1 MGQIMTTPAQE
12 KIKSDIGWYERS
24 YQIRVDRANP
34 RSKSNTIALKL
45 KNVVKILVELD
56 KLM

>member
-1 MGQIMTTPAQE
+1 MTTPAQE